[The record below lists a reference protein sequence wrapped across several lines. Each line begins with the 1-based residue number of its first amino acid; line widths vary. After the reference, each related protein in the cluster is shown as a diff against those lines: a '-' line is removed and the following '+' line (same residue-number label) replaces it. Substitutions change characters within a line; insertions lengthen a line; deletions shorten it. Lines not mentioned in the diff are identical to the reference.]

1 MDRWLLFAVLS
12 LVALLSAPAAASAD
26 PALPDGFSK
35 VTVATGLWDATAFAY
50 TPDGRV
56 IIVEKRGRVA
66 VAHPGV
72 SQAAKT
78 LIDIGDHVAVDGDR
92 GLLGV
97 AVDPQFATN
106 HYVYLLYTYND
117 GSALHAPKTSRLT
130 RIQVNPD
137 DTVANPMDPETVLLG
152 KDGDVAPCP
161 APANDLDC
169 IPSNSDSHSIGTV
182 RAAADGTLWV
192 GSGDGQ
198 NYNTVDPQALRTF
211 DETSMS
217 GKILHID
224 RNGHGLPGH
233 PFCPGETDLT
243 KVCTKLFAKGFRN
256 PFRFQL
262 RGGTDPVVGD
272 VGWNTTEEVDLTQ
285 SGHSYGWPCWEG
297 PDHTPGYQD
306 YTECAPHYSTPDTGP
321 AYSYRHPVGGGGGA
335 VVAGPEVTTTR
346 YPPAWRNTWF
356 VGDYVQGWLQAY
368 DITSDGRITNVRDFA
383 PTGFDGVDLEL
394 TPEGDLAYMHFTDGS
409 FNTARLEQI
418 IYTGNHPPPA
428 VAHATPTTGSAP
440 LPVAFSADTSVDP
453 DGDAVTYDWDFGD
466 GSAHATTRTANHT
479 YNASGAYT
487 ATLTV
492 RDSHG
497 VASEDSVEILV
508 DRSAPVAT
516 IVSPA
521 DGSLF
526 RHGVAVHLEGTGTD
540 ADDGTLPESAFAWRV
555 LLRHGSHTHIG
566 GDFTGREAEF
576 TPPGD
581 HDADSSYVVTLRV
594 TDSDGV
600 SDSKTVT
607 IRPETVAFTLAS
619 SPSGVPLSYS
629 GTQHVAPVTLTSAIG
644 YHTTIS
650 APAQITRGGET
661 WAFGGWS
668 DGGARAHDIT
678 IPATT
683 STVTATFKPPP
694 THDGGGGLATLPP
707 PPATPAPRPRLRLD
721 RIARRARV
729 LSGRVTGVATA
740 PVVRIALRTARS
752 HGRCRHWDQHRGRL
766 RGRSKRCSRNLWMRA
781 RVTPAGSSAWRWRVR
796 LHGRPPRGRYSVASR
811 VTDKRGR
818 ALLVAAPIV
827 RNIR

>member
-1 MDRWLLFAVLS
+1 MDRWLLFGVLS
-12 LVALLSAPAAASAD
+12 LVVLVSASAAASAD
-26 PALPDGFSK
+26 PALPAGFSK
-35 VTVATGLWDATAFAY
+35 VTVATGLWDATGFAY

-56 IIVEKRGRVA
+56 IIIEKRGRVA
-66 VAHPGV
+66 VAHPG
-72 SQAAKT
+72 SQATKT

-106 HYVYLLYTYND
+106 HYVYLLYTYDD
-117 GSALHAPKTSRLT
+117 GSDLHAPKTSRLT

-137 DTVANPMDPETVLLG
+137 DTVANPTDPETVLLG

-161 APANDLDC
+161 QPDNDLDC

-198 NYNTVDPQALRTF
+198 NYNTADPQALRTF
-211 DETSMS
+211 NEASMS

-224 RNGHGLPGH
+224 SNGHGLPGH
-233 PFCPGETDLT
+233 PFCPGENDLT

-262 RGGTDPVVGD
+262 RDGTGPVVGD

-297 PDHTPGYQD
+297 PDHTPGYGEFSD
-306 YTECAPHYSTPDTGP
+306 CAPHYSTPDTGP
-321 AYSYRHPVGGGGGA
+321 AYSYPHPDGGGGA
-335 VVAGPEVTTTR
+335 VVVGPEVTTAR
-346 YPPAWRNTWF
+346 YPPEWRNAWF

-368 DITSDGRITNVRDFA
+368 NITDGQITNLRDFA

-394 TPEGDLAYMHFTDGS
+394 TPEGDLAYLRFTDGT
-409 FNTARLEQI
+409 FNSARLEQI

-440 LPVAFSADTSVDP
+440 LPVAFSADASVDP

-466 GSAHATTRTANHT
+466 GSAHATARTANHT

-497 VASEDSVEILV
+497 AASEDSVEILV

-516 IVSPA
+516 IAAPA
-521 DGSLF
+521 DDSLF
-526 RHGVAVHLEGTGTD
+526 RHGVPVHLEGTGTD
-540 ADDGTLPESAFAWRV
+540 ADDGTLPESAFGWHV
-555 LLRHGSHTHIG
+555 LLHHGSHTHIG
-566 GDFTGREAEF
+566 GDFTGREAQF
-576 TPPGD
+576 TPPRD
-581 HDADSSYVVTLRV
+581 HDADSYYVITLRV

-607 IRPETVAFTLAS
+607 IHPETVPFTLAS
-619 SPSGVPLSYS
+619 SPAGVPLSYS
-629 GTQHVAPVTLTSAIG
+629 GTAHVAPVTLTSAIG

-650 APAQITRGGET
+650 APAQITRAGRT
-661 WAFGGWS
+661 WTFAGWS

-678 IPATT
+678 IPAAA
-683 STVTATFKPPP
+683 STVTATFKAPP
-694 THDGGGGLATLPP
+694 THDGGGPATLPP
-707 PPATPAPRPRLRLD
+707 PTVTPPAPAPRPRLRLD
-721 RIARRARV
+721 RIVRRARV

-740 PVVRIALRTARS
+740 PVVRIAVRTART
-752 HGRCRHWDQHRGRL
+752 HGRCRHWNQHRGHL
-766 RGRSKRCSRNLWMRA
+766 GGRKRCSRSLWMRA
-781 RVTPAGSSAWRWRVR
+781 AVTAEGSSAWRWRVR
-796 LHGRPPRGRYSVASR
+796 LHGRLPRGRYLVASR

-818 ALLVAAPIV
+818 ALLVAAPIL

>member
-1 MDRWLLFAVLS
+1 MDRWLLFGVLS
-12 LVALLSAPAAASAD
+12 LVALLSVPASASAD

-35 VTVATGLWDATAFAY
+35 VTVAKGMWDATAFAY

-72 SQAAKT
+72 SQTTKT
-78 LIDIGDHVAVDGDR
+78 VVDIGSHVAVDGDR

-97 AVDPQFATN
+97 AVDPQPDTDGN
-106 HYVYLLYTYND
+106 LDVYLLYTYDD
-117 GSALHAPKTSRLT
+117 GSGLHEPKTSRLT
-130 RIQVNPD
+130 RIKLKPDDAVVNP
-137 DTVANPMDPETVLLG
+137 ANPETVLLG
-152 KDGDVAPCP
+152 SIGTAPCP
-161 APANDLDC
+161 QPDNTVDC

-182 RAAADGTLWV
+182 RMAPDRTLWV

-198 NYNTVDPQALRTF
+198 KYNTADPLALRTF

-224 RNGHGLPGH
+224 RNGHGLPDH

-272 VGWNTTEEVDLTQ
+272 VGWNTTEEIDLTG
-285 SGHSYGWPCWEG
+285 SGRSYGWPCWEG
-297 PDHTPGYQD
+297 PDHTPGYSD
-306 YTECAPHYSTPDTGP
+306 FTECAPHYSIASPPDTGP
-321 AYSYRHPVGGGGGA
+321 AYSYLHPPGGGGGA
-335 VVAGPEVTTTR
+335 IVVGPQVTTAR
-346 YPPAWRNTWF
+346 YPAAWRNTWF

-368 DITSDGRITNVRDFA
+368 TITDGKITNLRDFA

-409 FNTARLEQI
+409 INTSRLEQI
-418 IYTGNHPPPA
+418 VYTGNHPPPA

-440 LPVAFSADTSVDP
+440 LPVAFSADVSVDP

-479 YNASGAYT
+479 YSASGAYT

-497 VASEDSVEILV
+497 AASEDSVQILV

-516 IVSPA
+516 IVAPK
-521 DGSLF
+521 DESLF
-526 RHGVAVHLEGTGTD
+526 RHGVPVHLQGTGTD
-540 ADDGTLPESAFAWRV
+540 ADDGTLPESAFAWHI
-555 LLRHGSHTHIG
+555 LLHHGSHTHIG
-566 GDFTGREAEF
+566 GDLSGREAQF

-581 HDADSSYVVTLRV
+581 HDADSYYVITLTV
-594 TDSDGV
+594 TDSDGA

-607 IRPETVAFTLAS
+607 IRPETVPFTLAS
-619 SPSGVPLSYS
+619 SPAGVPLSYS
-629 GTQHVAPVTLTSAIG
+629 GTEHVAPVALTSAIG

-650 APAQITRGGET
+650 APPQITRGGKT
-661 WAFGGWS
+661 WTFAGWS
-668 DGGARAHDIT
+668 DGAARAHEIT
-678 IPATT
+678 IPATA

-694 THDGGGGLATLPP
+694 THDGGGPATLPP
-707 PPATPAPRPRLRLD
+707 PTVTPPVPRLRLD
-721 RIARRARV
+721 RTARRTRV
-729 LSGRVTGVATA
+729 LSGRITGVATA
-740 PVVRIALRTARS
+740 PVVRIALRTASS
-752 HGRCRHWDQHRGRL
+752 HGRCRHWNQLRGRL
-766 RGRSKRCSRNLWMRA
+766 GKASKHCSRRVWMRA
-781 RVTPAGSSAWRWRVR
+781 AVTAGPSGWRWRVR
-796 LHGRPPRGRYSVASR
+796 LHGPLRRGRYVVASS

-818 ALLVAAPIV
+818 ALLVAAPI
-827 RNIR
+827 RRRIR